1 MHRAPSQEIRV
12 LYSYAEDCKR
22 KADVAPTEGARR
34 DLLTLQ
40 QNWANLAQSYEV
52 AEYLLGLHEAG

>member
-1 MHRAPSQEIRV
+1 MPREPSPEIRV

-22 KADVAPTEGARR
+22 KANLAPTEDARQ

-40 QNWANLAQSYEV
+40 QNWTNLAHSYEI
-52 AEYLLGLHEAG
+52 AEYLLGFHEVE